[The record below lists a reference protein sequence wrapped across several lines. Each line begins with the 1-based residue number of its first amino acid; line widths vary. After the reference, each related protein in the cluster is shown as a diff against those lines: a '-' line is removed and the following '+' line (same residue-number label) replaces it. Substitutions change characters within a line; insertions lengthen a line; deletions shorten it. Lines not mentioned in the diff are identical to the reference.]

1 MNDMIDNTT
10 GEVTE
15 TREIVVADEGLR
27 TQIAKMDKQ
36 FAAALP
42 PHIPVERFT
51 RVIQTALTG
60 NPDLQKADRA
70 SLFEAAMKAAQDGLL
85 PDGRDG
91 ALVIFNTKDQ
101 AASKASGRDVWKK
114 KVQWMPMVGGILK
127 KIRNSGELLSISAHV
142 VYTLDKFYYCL
153 GDDEKIEHEP
163 LLGSDN
169 RGVPMCV
176 YAIAKTKDGGIYRE
190 VMTLKDVEKVR
201 NVSKAK
207 DSGPW
212 TQWWDEMARKTVIRR
227 LAKRLPTS
235 ADLDDLL
242 RHDDE
247 LYDFSGKRAEPA
259 PFVPVHNPLK
269 DDVLPAGERATK
281 LIERTGGDHQTES
294 GGKSGTKPAETK
306 DNSAGEHP
314 KQANSGPVDSGGKS
328 DPISSG
334 LPRGN
339 AQALAASNT
348 VIDKTGT
355 VTKSRNGEIEAPV
368 TDQRFALGKQ
378 TFDTVEA
385 WAAAT
390 DNMPEIEFVDTDR
403 SEMASNEGAKSD
415 MADET
420 AAKPAGAG
428 SKTSAPEGPAAGN
441 NAQAASPT
449 AHKGAYSDAEGYMTF
464 MRDSFD
470 LAGTKGAVT
479 ELWGSTRADRNELLS
494 PEQIDELTKDK
505 EAKLKALKLKEGK

>member
-1 MNDMIDNTT
+1 MNDTIDNET

-15 TREIVVADEGLR
+15 PREMVVADENLR

-51 RVIQTALTG
+51 RVVQTALTG

-91 ALVIFNTKDQ
+91 ALVIFNTKV
-101 AASKASGRDVWKK
+101 KRDGKDIWIK

-127 KIRNSGELLSISAHV
+127 KVRNSGELLSISAHV
-142 VYTLDKFYYCL
+142 VYTKDKFFYSL
-153 GDDEKIEHEP
+153 GDEEKIEHTP
-163 LLGSDN
+163 LLDED

-207 DSGPW
+207 DAGPW
-212 TQWWDEMARKTVIRR
+212 TQWWDEMARKSVIRR

-247 LYDFSGKRAEPA
+247 LYDFSGKRDEPA
-259 PFVPVHNPLK
+259 PFTPVANPLK
-269 DDVLPAGERATK
+269 DDPESAKLESRGQATDKPA
-281 LIERTGGDHQTES
+281 QTTQKDPKSEVVES
-294 GGKSGTKPAETK
+294 GGKKA
-306 DNSAGEHP
+306 
-314 KQANSGPVDSGGKS
+314 

-334 LPRGN
+334 TGPSAR
-339 AQALAASNT
+339 AIASAT
-348 VIDKTGT
+348 TLIDKDSM
-355 VTKSRNGEIEAPV
+355 VIRSQHGEIKAV
-368 TDQRFALGKQ
+368 IVDQRFPPAKQ
-378 TFDTVEA
+378 VFMSTDA

-390 DNMPEIEFVDTDR
+390 SDMPEPEFRDQPDDG
-403 SEMASNEGAKSD
+403 ASNDGAKSD
-415 MADET
+415 TVDKASET
-420 AAKPAGAG
+420 AAGAASAAKGSDTPA
-428 SKTSAPEGPAAGN
+428 KTET
-441 NAQAASPT
+441 AQATPAKPYDDGES
-449 AHKGAYSDAEGYMTF
+449 YMTF
-464 MRDSFD
+464 MRDNFD
-470 LAGTKGAVT
+470 RAKGKAAVT
-479 ELWGSTRADRNELLS
+479 ELWGSTRADRNALLS
-494 PEQIDELTKDK
+494 PEQIDEITADK
-505 EAKLKALKLKEGK
+505 EAKLKAFKLAEGK

>member
-1 MNDMIDNTT
+1 MNDTIDNDT
-10 GEVTE
+10 GEVGE
-15 TREIVVADEGLR
+15 PREMVVADENLR

-42 PHIPVERFT
+42 PHIPAERFT
-51 RVIQTALTG
+51 RVVQTALTG

-91 ALVIFNTKDQ
+91 ALVIFNTKV
-101 AASKASGRDVWKK
+101 KRGGREEWIK

-163 LLGSDN
+163 VLGEN

-207 DSGPW
+207 DAGPW
-212 TQWWDEMARKTVIRR
+212 TQWWDEMARKSVIRR

-259 PFVPVHNPLK
+259 PFTPVHNPLK
-269 DDVLPAGERATK
+269 DDPEAPRGSSAAAAQADKIVSA
-281 LIERTGGDHQTES
+281 D
-294 GGKSGTKPAETK
+294 GTVTK
-306 DNSAGEHP
+306 DR
-314 KQANSGPVDSGGKS
+314 

-334 LPRGN
+334 PAKAGAPVSADQGGRGMDDPGI
-339 AQALAASNT
+339 ATSERTETASNE
-348 VIDKTGT
+348 
-355 VTKSRNGEIEAPV
+355 VTKSDMGAGEPEKPA
-368 TDQRFALGKQ
+368 DAGS
-378 TFDTVEA
+378 
-385 WAAAT
+385 AAGAT
-390 DNMPEIEFVDTDR
+390 D
-403 SEMASNEGAKSD
+403 
-415 MADET
+415 T
-420 AAKPAGAG
+420 APAQ
-428 SKTSAPEGPAAGN
+428 N
-441 NAQAASPT
+441 NAQAASPPADDKPYHDAPT
-449 AHKGAYSDAEGYMTF
+449 YMAYIRDQFDAAKGDGKVRE
-464 MRDSFD
+464 
-470 LAGTKGAVT
+470 V
-479 ELWGSTRADRNELLS
+479 WGNTRPDRNELLDTD
-494 PEQIDELTKDK
+494 QIDELTKDK
-505 EAKLKALKLKEGK
+505 EAKLRSLKLKEGK